1 MGTPN
6 AYDVLQERGYIAQST
21 HPDELRDL
29 FSKERVTFY
38 CGFDPTASSLH
49 VGHFIMFMVMRQ
61 LQLMGHRPI
70 VLLGGGT
77 GMVGDPSGRSDMRRV
92 MTIEEIDQNCANFK
106 KQAERFIEFGD
117 DKGLCLNNAHWL
129 RELNYIEFLR
139 DIGYHF
145 SINRMLAAE
154 CYKTRLEVGLTFT
167 ELNYMVM
174 QSYDFLY
181 QYRNYGCRLE
191 LGGNDQWSNIIGGVE
206 LVRRAEGESVYGLTM
221 NLLTKSD
228 GTKMGKTAGG
238 AVWLDRDKMSPYEF
252 YQYWRNVDDA
262 DVNKCFRLLT
272 FLPIDEIDQITAA
285 SGAAMNAA
293 KERLAY
299 EITKLVH
306 SEADAEEAQAASRA
320 LFSGA
325 VEAGALPETKM
336 SRTAF
341 TDGYGLL
348 QLLKDL
354 ELTDSVSQARR
365 LVEQG
370 GISLQ
375 DEKITDSKY
384 QVHESDFNSDARLKI
399 RKGKKTYHLVQLT
412 D

>member
-61 LQLMGHRPI
+61 LQLIGHRPI

-106 KQAERFIEFGD
+106 KQAERFIEFDD

-206 LVRRAEGESVYGLTM
+206 LVRRAEGANVYGLTM

-306 SEADAEEAQAASRA
+306 SEADAEEAKAASRA

-325 VEAGALPETKM
+325 AEAGALPETKM
-336 SRTAF
+336 SRAAF

>member
-1 MGTPN
+1 MDKRN
-6 AYDVLQERGYIAQST
+6 AYDVLQERGYIAQAT
-21 HPDELRDL
+21 HPVELREL
-29 FSKERVTFY
+29 FDKERVTYY

-49 VGHFIMFMVMRQ
+49 VGHFIMFMVMRH
-61 LQLMGHRPI
+61 LQLLGHRPI

-106 KQAERFIEFGD
+106 KQAEKFIDFDG

-139 DIGYHF
+139 DVGYHF
-145 SINRMLAAE
+145 SINRMLSAE
-154 CYKTRLEVGLTFT
+154 CYKTRLEEGLTFT

-174 QSYDFLY
+174 QSYDFLH
-181 QYRNYGCRLE
+181 QFRTYGCRLQ

-206 LVRRAEGESVYGLTM
+206 LVRRSEGESVYGLTM

-238 AVWLDRDKMSPYEF
+238 AVWLDRDKMSPYDF

-272 FLPIDEIDQITAA
+272 FLPIEEIDQITAVE
-285 SGAAMNAA
+285 GAEMNAA
-293 KERLAY
+293 KDRLAY

-306 SEADAEEAQAASRA
+306 SEADAQEAQTAAKA
-320 LFSGA
+320 LFAGGA
-325 VEAGALPETKM
+325 QAGALPETKM
-336 SRTAF
+336 ARSAF
-341 TDGYGLL
+341 VEGYGLL
-348 QLLKDL
+348 QLLKDTDL
-354 ELTDSVSQARR
+354 VDSVSQGRR
-365 LVEQG
+365 LVDQG

-375 DEKITDSKY
+375 DEKVTDSKY
-384 QVHESDFNSDARLKI
+384 QVTENDFDADGRLKI
-399 RKGKKTYHLVQLT
+399 RKGKKTYHLIQLE